1 MKMQLKQSF
10 ARSQP
15 KSVKDF
21 LVVPEKPQNKLKP
34 NDDANFFTR
43 LAQRTQTA

>member
-10 ARSQP
+10 ERSQP

-21 LVVPEKPQNKLKP
+21 FVAQEKPQTKIKP
-34 NDDANFFTR
+34 SDETNFFTK
-43 LAQRTQTA
+43 LAKRAQAA